1 MTQINTDSYS
11 QKDLDA
17 GTRSFQNQWLL
28 QNPTASKRQGVEGRG
43 GGRKQGCRE
52 EETITCPCVPIFILE
67 QHWKQRVMGCD
78 ELKLLTRTELSL
90 IKLRYM
96 QSISEACP
104 GSGHSA
110 PTAPHKGPSHS
121 PSPRWEPSLGQEP
134 LLVVPR
140 PGRSWKTHRRG
151 AQPSH

>member
-1 MTQINTDSYS
+1 MLESGAFRPNGCCRTPLP
-11 QKDLDA
+11 QK
-17 GTRSFQNQWLL
+17 GRGW
-28 QNPTASKRQGVEGRG
+28 RG
-43 GGRKQGCRE
+43 GGAAENRDAGKKRPLPAHVFPYLFWSSTGE
-52 EETITCPCVPIFILE
+52 
-67 QHWKQRVMGCD
+67 QRVMGCD

-90 IKLRYM
+90 IKLWYV
-96 QSISEACP
+96 QSVSEACP

-140 PGRSWKTHRRG
+140 PGRSWKTHQRG